1 MSHRHKLVVYA
12 GIAAVVALILAYPVS
27 AGTSYKL
34 KCSNC
39 DFDAFLVMTSG
50 GLDGRLGQQTVAIG
64 YCCACEKMVSVGFTA
79 KTPEEER
86 KKLEQPIGEVFCFE
100 SGAKHTLYACPECGK
115 PFIAL
120 ETGRAGLGAKTDKL
134 FCPKCGK
141 QTLEGSAGMI
151 ME

>member
-1 MSHRHKLVVYA
+1 MPRPHRLVMHA
-12 GIAAVVALILAYPVS
+12 GIAVAMALVLAYPVS

-39 DFDAFLVMTSG
+39 DFDAFMVMTSA

-64 YCCACEKMVSVGFTA
+64 YCCKCEKMVSVGYTA
-79 KTPEEER
+79 KTPEDER
-86 KKLEQPIGEVFCFE
+86 KKLETPVGEVFSFDN
-100 SGAKHTLYACPECGK
+100 GVRYTLYACPECGK

-120 ETGRAGLGAKTDKL
+120 KTARPGLGAKTDKL
-134 FCPKCGK
+134 FCPKCGE
-141 QTLEGSAGMI
+141 QTLEGSGGRI